1 MSRMDYISSVNI
13 CYLICDTLCLIDK
26 RPIEHGMRV
35 AYMLMRMLEC
45 KGSYDEYEAAEFVF
59 LAMLH
64 DIGAYKT
71 DRLTDTLSHDEP
83 ESSGRHSAYGALF
96 LKNTSP
102 FGNRCDII
110 TYHHLPYHK
119 LNLINYE
126 YNRIAMYL
134 SLLEDVD
141 ACYRKD
147 GEKVDFRQFENE
159 AGEKYMPEAVML
171 LLKCARKDNML
182 KQIGSG
188 AYKEELRKYMDYVI
202 FTNEEKENYLKFIVH
217 CYSLKMKM
225 QTIETIVCCCVV
237 DEIAE
242 VLGLTGREK
251 DKLDYGTMLHDI
263 GMLAIDSDILKA
275 PRELTEDEI
284 TEVRR
289 HVEIGDE
296 LLKKYFAVQE
306 ITEIA
311 AAHHEHLDGTGY
323 PHGLREKQMTQ
334 PQFTLQVADRI
345 TAMMNKRGYRQA
357 LSWREI
363 KDTLM
368 KQALGRHLNEQ
379 IVQTAINRFDAIEKR
394 VRSEMKEFLEMHV
407 HINNQ
412 YKIMVDSNLR
422 EED

>member
-1 MSRMDYISSVNI
+1 MRTMDYISSVNI

-26 RPIEHGMRV
+26 RPVEHGMRV
-35 AYMLMRMLEC
+35 AYMLMRLLES

-71 DRLTDTLSHDEP
+71 DRLSDELGYDEP
-83 ESSGRHSAYGALF
+83 ENSGRHSAYGALF
-96 LKNTSP
+96 LKHTSP

-119 LNLINYE
+119 LSRLNYE
-126 YNRIAMYL
+126 YGRIAMYL
-134 SLLEDVD
+134 HLLEDVD

-147 GEKVDFRQFENE
+147 GEEMDFRRFE
-159 AGEKYMPEAVML
+159 AGAGEEYMPEAVML
-171 LLKCARKDNML
+171 LLKCARKDGML

-188 AYKEELRKYMDYVI
+188 AYKEELRNYMDYVI
-202 FTNEEKENYLKFIVH
+202 FTNEEKENFLKFIMH
-217 CYSLKMKM
+217 CYSLKTKM

-242 VLGLTGREK
+242 ALGITGREK
-251 DKLDYGTMLHDI
+251 DKLDYATMLHDI
-263 GMLAIDSDILKA
+263 GMLAIDPGIIKA
-275 PRELTEDEI
+275 PRTLTEDE
-284 TEVRR
+284 TAEVRR
-289 HVEIGDE
+289 HVEIGE
-296 LLKKYFAVQE
+296 ALLGKYFAVQG

-323 PHGLREKQMTQ
+323 PHGLREGQMTQ
-334 PQFTLQVADRI
+334 SQFTLQVADRV

-357 LSWREI
+357 LSWKEI
-363 KDTLM
+363 KDVLL
-368 KQALGRHLNEQ
+368 KQALGRRLNER
-379 IVQTAINRFDAIEKR
+379 IAQTAISRFDAIEKR

-407 HINNQ
+407 RMNNQ
-412 YKIMVDSNLR
+412 YKIIVESNLG
-422 EED
+422 EEG

>member
-1 MSRMDYISSVNI
+1 MRTMDYISSVNI

-26 RPIEHGMRV
+26 RPVEHGMRV
-35 AYMLMRMLEC
+35 AYMLMRLLDC

-71 DRLTDTLSHDEP
+71 ERISDEISYDEP
-83 ESSGRHSAYGALF
+83 DNSNKHSAYGALF
-96 LKNTSP
+96 LKHTSP

-119 LNLINYE
+119 LSRLNYE
-126 YNRIAMYL
+126 YGKIAMYL

-147 GEKVDFRQFENE
+147 GTELDFHRFE
-159 AGEKYMPEAVML
+159 AGAGDKYMPEAVML
-171 LLKCARKDNML
+171 LLKCIRKDGML
-182 KQIGSG
+182 KQIESG
-188 AYKEELRKYMDYVI
+188 AYKEELRKYMEYVI
-202 FTNEEKENYLKFIVH
+202 FTNEEKENYLKFVMH
-217 CYSLKMKM
+217 CYSLRSKM

-263 GMLAIDSDILKA
+263 GMLAVDPGIIKA
-275 PRELTEDEI
+275 PRGLTESE
-284 TEVRR
+284 TAEVRR
-289 HVEIGDE
+289 HVEIGEE
-296 LLKKYFAVQE
+296 LLGKYFTVQG
-306 ITEIA
+306 ITEVA

-323 PHGLREKQMTQ
+323 PHGLREGQMTQ
-334 PQFTLQVADRI
+334 SQFTLQVADCV

-357 LSWREI
+357 LSWKEI
-363 KDTLM
+363 KDVLL
-368 KQALGRHLNEQ
+368 KQALNRHLSER
-379 IVQTAINRFDAIEKR
+379 IVQTAISRFDAIEKR

-407 HINNQ
+407 RMNNQ
-412 YKIMVDSNLR
+412 YKIIVESNLG
-422 EED
+422 EEG